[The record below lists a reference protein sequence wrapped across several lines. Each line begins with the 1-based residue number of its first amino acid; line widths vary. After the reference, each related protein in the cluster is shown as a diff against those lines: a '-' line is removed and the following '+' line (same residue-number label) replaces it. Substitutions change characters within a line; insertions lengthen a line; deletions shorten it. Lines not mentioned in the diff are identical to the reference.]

1 MKAKET
7 FDQAKKFFPVI
18 AFLGGFAWD
27 SITLGRLVESSD
39 LVFLAVYYLV
49 AFAFLLLL
57 SSSPKG
63 PKLLSKEFSPEW
75 RGRFSYVVQFCYG
88 SLFSALVVCYFKS
101 SGSLQSLAVVGV
113 MAVLLVLNEFL
124 KKYYES
130 FTVSLIFFSLL
141 GTMFLNFLIPHLVGA
156 VGFVWFLASILVSVI
171 VCVFAVKISRRSE
184 LTLIGPGLVS
194 ALLIVSY
201 IFNWIPPVPLVLQ
214 EQKPCVHFT
223 NKDYSCYI
231 EEQGFWVRYGLATP
245 TVKVAPGDKSVY
257 FLSSVFAPASV
268 EAELQHRWYLKN
280 ANGEYELRDSI
291 SSARMKTHGSRVE
304 GFRTFSMK
312 SKIETGRWKVE
323 TAVKGG
329 GVIGEKVFDI
339 EFVDEAPERVLWQ
352 MK

>member
-1 MKAKET
+1 MNVKER
-7 FDQAKKFFPVI
+7 FNQAKKFFPVI

-27 SITLGRLVESSD
+27 SITLGRLVQSSD

-57 SSSPKG
+57 SSSKKG
-63 PKLLSKEFSPEW
+63 PKLLSKEYTPEW

-101 SGSLQSLAVVGV
+101 SGSLQSFAVVGI

-141 GTMFLNFLIPHLVGA
+141 GTMFLNFLIPHLVGQ
-156 VGFVWFLASILVSVI
+156 VGFLWFLASIVVSLG
-171 VCVFAVKISRRSE
+171 VCFSAIKISRRSE
-184 LTLIGPGLVS
+184 LAFIGPLIVS
-194 ALLIVSY
+194 ALLVVSY

-214 EQKPCVHFT
+214 EQGPCVHFS
-223 NKDYSCYI
+223 KDYSCYV
-231 EEQGFWVRYGLATP
+231 EDQGTLVRLGLARP
-245 TVKVAPGDKSVY
+245 VVKVAPGDKAVY

-268 EAELQHRWYLKN
+268 EAEIQHRWYFLN
-280 ANGEYELRDSI
+280 AKEEYELRDTI
-291 SSARMKTHGSRVE
+291 SSPRMKTHGSRME

-312 SKIETGRWKVE
+312 SRVEPGRWKVE

-329 GVIGEKVFDI
+329 GVIGEKTFDI
-339 EFVDEAPERVLWQ
+339 EMVDEAPKRILWK